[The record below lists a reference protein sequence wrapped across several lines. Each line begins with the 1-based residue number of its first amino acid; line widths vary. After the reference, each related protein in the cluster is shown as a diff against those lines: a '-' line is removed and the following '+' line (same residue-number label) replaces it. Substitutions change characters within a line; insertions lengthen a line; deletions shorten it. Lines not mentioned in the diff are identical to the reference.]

1 MHLNPGGLGLHAK
14 ILTTE
19 AWRPRIPCK
28 SVCAW
33 ARENQDPAQKYIHLS
48 PGGSGSHAKIHT
60 SEILSPPGPGSCT
73 KMYTPVLLKVQ
84 GPVRKCIHLTRGS
97 SGTPRKID
105 PSEPGK
111 LRVSKKEET

>member
-1 MHLNPGGLGLHAK
+1 
-14 ILTTE
+14 
-19 AWRPRIPCK
+19 
-28 SVCAW
+28 
-33 ARENQDPAQKYIHLS
+33 
-48 PGGSGSHAKIHT
+48 
-60 SEILSPPGPGSCT
+60 
-73 KMYTPVLLKVQ
+73 MYTPVLLKVQ